1 LSEISSVLSINKSW
15 LTLTVL
21 AFLFAGTGTVM
32 ASQKRA
38 VCAAETT
45 RTCVSGVASWYGRE
59 FQGRRTASG
68 EPFDRALMTAAHP
81 SLPFHT
87 KLRITNLA
95 NGRSVTVRVNDRGP
109 GLGRLVDVSE
119 AAAVRLGMKDRGF
132 AQVEMTRIE

>member
-1 LSEISSVLSINKSW
+1 VASRGKSW
-15 LTLTVL
+15 LILTVL
-21 AFLFAGTGTVM
+21 AILLAGTGEVM
-32 ASQKRA
+32 AAPKKA
-38 VCAAETT
+38 VCGAETT
-45 RTCVSGVASWYGRE
+45 RICVSGVASWYGRE

-68 EPFDRALMTAAHP
+68 ETFDRSLMTAAHP

-109 GLGRLVDVSE
+109 GFGRLVDVSE

-132 AQVEMTRIE
+132 AHVEMTRLE